1 MKRIVLIAAGLAM
14 AAAIPAVQASEELA
28 KSSGCLACH
37 NVSGKKMGPGFKEVA
52 AKYKD
57 DAKATEKIAAMLE
70 GKGEKKH
77 PANKASDADKE
88 ALAKWVMS
96 LK

>member
-1 MKRIVLIAAGLAM
+1 MKRLTLIAAGIALA
-14 AAAIPAVQASEELA
+14 ATLPVVASEDLA

-57 DAKATEKIAAMLE
+57 DAKGEEKIVAMLD

-77 PANKASDADKE
+77 PATKASEADKA
-88 ALAKWVMS
+88 ALAKWIVS

>member
-1 MKRIVLIAAGLAM
+1 MKRLTLIIAGLAC

-57 DAKATEKIAAMLE
+57 DAKAEEKITAMLE

-77 PANKASDADKE
+77 PATKASDADKA

>member
-1 MKRIVLIAAGLAM
+1 MKSLTLIAAGLAL
-14 AAAIPAVQASEELA
+14 AATLPAVASEDLA

-52 AKYKD
+52 AAKKD
-57 DAKATEKIAAMLE
+57 DAKAVESITAMLE
-70 GKGEKKH
+70 GKGKKH
-77 PANKASDADKE
+77 PATKASDADKE
-88 ALAKWVMS
+88 ALAKWIMS

>member
-1 MKRIVLIAAGLAM
+1 MKRTAIAIAALAF
-14 AAAIPAVQASEELA
+14 AAVLPAQAQEDLA

-52 AKYKD
+52 EKYKG
-57 DAKATEKIAAMLE
+57 DAKAEDKIVAMLE

-77 PANKASDADKE
+77 PATKASEADKK
-88 ALAKWVMS
+88 ALAKWITG

>member
-1 MKRIVLIAAGLAM
+1 MKRLTLIAAGLAL
-14 AAAIPAVQASEELA
+14 AATLPAIASEDLA
-28 KSSGCLACH
+28 KSAGCLACH

-57 DAKATEKIAAMLE
+57 DAKASEKIAAMLE

-77 PANKASDADKE
+77 PASKASDADKE
-88 ALAKWVMS
+88 ALAKWIVT

>member
-1 MKRIVLIAAGLAM
+1 MKRLTLIAAGFALA
-14 AAAIPAVQASEELA
+14 ATLPAFASEDLA

-57 DAKATEKIAAMLE
+57 DAKATEKITAMLE

-77 PANKASDADKE
+77 PSTKASDADKE